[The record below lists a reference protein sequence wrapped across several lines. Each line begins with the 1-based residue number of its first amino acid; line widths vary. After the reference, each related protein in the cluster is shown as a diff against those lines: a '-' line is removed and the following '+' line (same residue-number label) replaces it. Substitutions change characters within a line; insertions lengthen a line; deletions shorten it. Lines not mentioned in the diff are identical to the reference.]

1 MTLEAK
7 YLELSGRMKK
17 LELENEKLKT
27 ELLLE
32 TDLRK
37 AAERDLDE
45 ADIDRMRLEDWV
57 RRQELIL

>member
-57 RRQELIL
+57 RRQGLIL